1 MKKALAI
8 FAAAIAILSSAG
20 AETLSELESKAASG
34 DANALF
40 ALGTYYAKGETV
52 TLTLQIPQTN
62 GEYKEQT
69 VDVTLG

>member
-40 ALGTYYAKGETV
+40 ALGTYYAKGENGAEN
-52 TLTLQIPQTN
+52 PQR
-62 GEYKEQT
+62 Q
-69 VDVTLG
+69 LGF